1 MRALIVGGGPA
12 GTTAAIALG
21 RVGIESL
28 VVEQEDR
35 ARPVGVGLA
44 LQNSPLR
51 ALHQLRLLEAVVEH
65 GYAHEAVN
73 LCAPDGTVVHRIVTE
88 PLVPGTPSL
97 VALPRPTLAEILD
110 EAVER
115 TPGAE
120 IRYRTSF
127 SALRDLGSQVEAD
140 LTDGTTERFDLVV
153 GADGL
158 HSAVRKQFFPD
169 APEPRVARQVIWRA
183 SAPRPPEA
191 DRYFLH
197 DMGPGGRAGVVPIS
211 DDEVYVWML
220 HRDDGSPRPPA
231 EDRPAL
237 LRERLSPFGG
247 VVPAVAERLRPDV
260 DYRSLQALLV
270 PAPWYR
276 GRVVLTGDAAHTTTP
291 HIAYGAGIAIE
302 DSVVLA
308 EELSRTDSVEAAL
321 EAFMR
326 RRYDRCQLVVET
338 SLQLSEWEV
347 DPPADRS
354 QHQRLIGRALGAL
367 SQPL

>member
-1 MRALIVGGGPA
+1 V
-12 GTTAAIALG
+12 
-21 RVGIESL
+21 
-28 VVEQEDR
+28 
-35 ARPVGVGLA
+35 
-44 LQNSPLR
+44 SPL
-51 ALHQLRLLEAVVEH
+51 
-65 GYAHEAVN
+65 
-73 LCAPDGTVVHRIVTE
+73 
-88 PLVPGTPSL
+88 
-97 VALPRPTLAEILD
+97 
-110 EAVER
+110 
-115 TPGAE
+115 
-120 IRYRTSF
+120 
-127 SALRDLGSQVEAD
+127 
-140 LTDGTTERFDLVV
+140 
-153 GADGL
+153 
-158 HSAVRKQFFPD
+158 
-169 APEPRVARQVIWRA
+169 
-183 SAPRPPEA
+183 
-191 DRYFLH
+191 
-197 DMGPGGRAGVVPIS
+197 
-211 DDEVYVWML
+211 
-220 HRDDGSPRPPA
+220 
-231 EDRPAL
+231 
-237 LRERLSPFGG
+237 GG